1 MLYRRELWIGK
12 LPMIHKRQYFHSPFH
27 SLAGVVKKNLAMSG
41 FAMVGQVLNYKW
53 GMGILP

>member
-27 SLAGVVKKNLAMSG
+27 RLAGVVKKNL
-41 FAMVGQVLNYKW
+41 AMVGQVLNYKW